1 MLVSC
6 LAVAAAGWALA
17 VSAPAHAQQQPVEIP
32 KPGVPQI
39 MTLEGKF
46 VRVAYNNEGYVILGY
61 QIANRTIGS
70 DWIMLDVGIALMEKV
85 KAYTLKRDA
94 LSLDTPDGLV
104 PLPSIAEYRQDEA
117 KLQALQMR
125 MKVQRDSIDY
135 FPPWTHGINRL
146 GMFADL
152 GSKALPWD
160 QAEVGNNRACV
171 GQLYFK
177 VPAGTKYGQYW
188 LNVKFAQSVVRVPFR
203 LFTEEEE
210 KRLGKNYGDIKK
222 QVDNAFRTKKKKD

>member
-1 MLVSC
+1 
-6 LAVAAAGWALA
+6 
-17 VSAPAHAQQQPVEIP
+17 
-32 KPGVPQI
+32 
-39 MTLEGKF
+39 
-46 VRVAYNNEGYVILGY
+46 
-61 QIANRTIGS
+61 
-70 DWIMLDVGIALMEKV
+70 
-85 KAYTLKRDA
+85 
-94 LSLDTPDGLV
+94 
-104 PLPSIAEYRQDEA
+104 
-117 KLQALQMR
+117 MR

-135 FPPWTHGINRL
+135 FPPWTHGVNRL

-160 QAEVGNNRACV
+160 QAEVGSNRACV

-222 QVDNAFRTKKKKD
+222 KVDNDLKKKTKD